1 MCGRSERGKRTEP
14 TGKFSPAARA
24 AISAS
29 STRPFLLEW
38 RRGRAA
44 AADKLGE
51 EEALSDAGAPG
62 LGTSGGRESA
72 VTGVDRRDEAV
83 VLSLAGELDLYNAEE
98 VRGALLDACAGEPKV
113 LVVDLE
119 EVTFIDSTALGVLIE
134 ARSRMAD
141 RGGFRLAA
149 PGLETRRAL
158 EVSGLDRHFLVHDT
172 VAEALE
178 AAR

>member
-1 MCGRSERGKRTEP
+1 MS
-14 TGKFSPAARA
+14 
-24 AISAS
+24 
-29 STRPFLLEW
+29 
-38 RRGRAA
+38 
-44 AADKLGE
+44 
-51 EEALSDAGAPG
+51 
-62 LGTSGGRESA
+62 
-72 VTGVDRRDEAV
+72 GVDRRKGAV

-98 VRGALLDACAGEPKV
+98 VRGAVLEACADEQDV

-119 EVTFIDSTALGVLIE
+119 EVRFIDSTALGVLIE

-141 RGGFRLAA
+141 RNSLRLAA